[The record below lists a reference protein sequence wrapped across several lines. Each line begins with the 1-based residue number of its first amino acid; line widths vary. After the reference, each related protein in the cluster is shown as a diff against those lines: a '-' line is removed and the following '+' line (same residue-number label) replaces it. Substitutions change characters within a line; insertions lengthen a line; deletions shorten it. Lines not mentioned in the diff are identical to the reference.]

1 MADELSGFISVL
13 QVCSAPHV
21 HCWVWAE
28 QGARVCSGISRPHIC
43 NHPSRGD
50 SHKSCVSPLI
60 PYSLTFTVPVPP
72 LPGCSSNTDAAIR
85 LSPLIS
91 GYSGNGSRAL
101 SLASATQP
109 CRSRAGFVHNWNVFQ
124 AYQSE
129 TEVSTGRKGVTL
141 SGEGT

>member
-1 MADELSGFISVL
+1 MSFLVLFLSSRCA
-13 QVCSAPHV
+13 QPHTFTP
-21 HCWVWAE
+21 
-28 QGARVCSGISRPHIC
+28 GSG
-43 NHPSRGD
+43 PSREPGCAPA
-50 SHKSCVSPLI
+50 SHARTFAITRAGVTHKSCVSPLI

-91 GYSGNGSRAL
+91 GYSGNGSCAL